1 MTEPEV
7 VEEEE
12 DVQVETVRA
21 WSLENVDMPSTLTTP
36 AASTTAT
43 VRDDTNI
50 VTITTV
56 DGVQYRARKL
66 VMTPSPH
73 VIQNNMISFSPALP
87 QEVVEAY
94 GCTKMNNITK
104 VLLALLFLNKLC
116 KWQERSHSDHK
127 IFLSTQL
134 SHILYVTFT

>member
-7 VEEEE
+7 AEEEE

-21 WSLENVDMPSTLTTP
+21 WSLENVDMPSIATNPAPSTTAVKVDTNTVTLTT
-36 AASTTAT
+36 A
-43 VRDDTNI
+43 
-50 VTITTV
+50 

-87 QEVVEAY
+87 EEVVEAY

-104 VLLALLFLNKLC
+104 VTCSIPVSA
-116 KWQERSHSDHK
+116 
-127 IFLSTQL
+127 I
-134 SHILYVTFT
+134 TFSISCVRKVFW